1 MYIRTMI
8 VLAVLMFPA
17 LASGASPKKMCDNF
31 IAPIVQSAV
40 GENCV
45 SAAEKVELGCQVAAA
60 GMVLAMPEMSAEIEA
75 MCIAADATVLVNCGG
90 ATDRYPQSKAEP
102 DMNALCAAFP
112 E

>member
-1 MYIRTMI
+1 MI

-17 LASGASPKKMCDNF
+17 LASGASPKKMCDNV

-40 GENCV
+40 GATCA
-45 SAAEKVELGCQVAAA
+45 SAAESVAIKCVEATA
-60 GMVLAMPEMSAEIEA
+60 GMLLDMVEMTAEIEA
-75 MCIAADATVLVNCGG
+75 MCIAAGTTVATGCGG
-90 ATDRYPQSKAEP
+90 NNNKYPQSRAEP